1 MFRNM
6 LIRTK
11 LIVLA
16 AILLFFTLLITIIAY
31 VYLQN
36 MVSQINHTYQSME
49 ASFPS
54 VIAMKNAFSNVR
66 AYTRDVALSNDVEE
80 EKEYQRMIES
90 NMEAFRVD
98 MEAYLKY
105 LTDNNLR
112 QTADY
117 ENMAV
122 IRDQFSGFKDLI
134 NQIIE
139 AGFISNNEAEVLG
152 LIKERFTPISND
164 IRDMLGTVQDDN
176 IAAMRNAGEQLNGMK
191 QTASMVLLTA
201 FLIALALAIALSY
214 YIISQISKPMRKM
227 LGVAQDLAKGNLNVN
242 IVSDSKDEIG
252 QFADSFRVLVDTL
265 RHLMNDLSL
274 LAAELNTNG
283 DIDFRL
289 DASRYAGSYHDI
301 VENMNQMAAA
311 FINDI
316 LLLLSSLQNISEG
329 DFDFQTKRLAG
340 KKAIVND
347 SLDKLTGNLTTV
359 TSDIKYLVKAV
370 NEGSLSVRVDE
381 KRYKGD
387 WADIIVL
394 LDSMMEAVAQPINE
408 TAAGMQRIAH
418 GDFSAAAMAE
428 HQGDFNKIITAVNS
442 TQSNISSYIG
452 AISNSL
458 NQLASNNLDQ
468 QITQEFVGEFT
479 VIKDSLNNIF
489 DALNQVMF
497 DIDMAA
503 AQVADGSKQISES
516 SMTLAE
522 GASEQAASVQEL
534 TATMTTL
541 NEKTQQSAENARRAE
556 NLSLRSKENAVE
568 GNEDMK
574 NMVDAMEGIR
584 EASANI
590 SKIIKVI
597 DDIAFQTNLLALNAS
612 VEAARAGEHGKGFAV
627 VAGEVRNLAAKSMQ
641 AAQETTALIEDTV
654 NRVNQGMSIAERTEG
669 ALSRIVDGVTEVSGI
684 ITEIA
689 MASDEQAVSFA
700 QINVGT
706 NQISEVVQRNSS
718 TSEETAS
725 AAQQL
730 SSQSEILRGM
740 ISAFKL
746 RGAKTAYRPPRS
758 DAANAPGSIIE
769 LSDKRNQKPAARGNA
784 AAYRNTSYD
793 DAREF
798 GKYS

>member
-1 MFRNM
+1 M